1 MIRLDQALVERGLC
15 ESREKAKRAI
25 MAGTVKI
32 NGQLAR
38 KPSDSVKPDDELALT
53 APEKFVSRGG
63 YKLEHALNHFQLK
76 VSGLTAI
83 DLGASTGGFTDCL
96 LQHGA
101 AKVFAV
107 DVGQGQLAWKLRR
120 DKRVVVMEKMNAR
133 QVKPEDFR
141 EGSRAEGRRSKVSG
155 ANAPDTHHSS
165 LATQQADFPEGSRVE
180 GRGSKEGGARE
191 KMNAPDTRHSSLI
204 TPHSESIER
213 RARSDAPYPADLVV
227 IDCSF
232 ISLRKILPAAVALLG
247 ASGNIVA
254 LIKPQ
259 FEAGKAEVD
268 KGEGV
273 ITDPAIHDRVLR
285 ELEEFVAREGQL
297 RWRGVTESPLL
308 GPAGNKEFLVLLEKI
323 G

>member
-38 KPSDSVKPDDELALT
+38 KPSDSVKPDDDLALT
-53 APEKFVSRGG
+53 VPEKFVSRGG
-63 YKLEHALNHFQLK
+63 HKLEHALNYFKLN
-76 VSGLTAI
+76 VAGLTAI

-133 QVKPEDFR
+133 QVKPGDF
-141 EGSRAEGRRSKVSG
+141 AQRSKAYEKSKVQGPTSKVG
-155 ANAPDTHHSS
+155 EPKASPTHHSS
-165 LATQQADFPEGSRVE
+165 LATHPPPFPS
-180 GRGSKEGGARE
+180 
-191 KMNAPDTRHSSLI
+191 
-204 TPHSESIER
+204 
-213 RARSDAPYPADLVV
+213 PADLVV

-232 ISLRKILPAAVALLG
+232 ISLRKILPAAVALLR

-285 ELEEFVAREGQL
+285 ELEEFVAREARL

-308 GPAGNKEFLVLLEKI
+308 GPAGNKEFLVLLEKT

>member
-32 NGQLAR
+32 NGQVAR
-38 KPSDSVKPDDELALT
+38 KPSDSIKPDDELALT
-53 APEKFVSRGG
+53 EPEKFVSRGG
-63 YKLEHALNHFQLK
+63 HKLEHALEHFK
-76 VSGLTAI
+76 IDVTGLTAI

-96 LQHGA
+96 LQRGA

-120 DKRVVVMEKMNAR
+120 DKRVVVMEKTNAR
-133 QVKPEDFR
+133 NLRPEHFQ
-141 EGSRAEGRRSKVSG
+141 G
-155 ANAPDTHHSS
+155 ASPNSCPPTLAP
-165 LATQQADFPEGSRVE
+165 QA
-180 GRGSKEGGARE
+180 A
-191 KMNAPDTRHSSLI
+191 N
-204 TPHSESIER
+204 ER
-213 RARSDAPYPADLVV
+213 RARSDAPYPGDIVV

-232 ISLRKILPAAVALLG
+232 ISLRKILPPAVALLRPL
-247 ASGNIVA
+247 GNIVA

-273 ITDPAIHDRVLR
+273 ITDPAIHERVLR
-285 ELEEFVAREGQL
+285 ELEEFVAGDAQL

-308 GPAGNKEFLVLLEKI
+308 GPAGNKEFLVLIEKTC
-323 G
+323 

>member
-1 MIRLDQALVERGLC
+1 MIRLDQALVEQGLC

-38 KPSDSVKPDDELALT
+38 KPSDSVKPGDELALT
-53 APEKFVSRGG
+53 EPEKFVSRGG
-63 YKLEHALNHFQLK
+63 HKLEHALEHFHLD
-76 VSGLTAI
+76 VTGLTAI

-96 LQHGA
+96 LQRGA

-120 DKRVVVMEKMNAR
+120 DRRVVVMEKVNAR
-133 QVKPEDFR
+133 DLKSGDFR
-141 EGSRAEGRRSKVSG
+141 GVDSG
-155 ANAPDTHHSS
+155 KLIVD
-165 LATQQADFPEGSRVE
+165 
-180 GRGSKEGGARE
+180 RGSGGGVDSRKFQKVDSNELRVDSGKADSGQSTI
-191 KMNAPDTRHSSLI
+191 NNQLSTSTSA
-204 TPHSESIER
+204 
-213 RARSDAPYPADLVV
+213 PADVVV

-232 ISLRKILPAAVALLG
+232 ISLRKILPAAVDLLR
-247 ASGNIVA
+247 AAGNIVA
-254 LIKPQ
+254 LVKPQ

-273 ITDPAIHDRVLR
+273 ITDPAIHERVLR
-285 ELEEFVAREGQL
+285 ELEEFVAREPRL

-308 GPAGNKEFLVLLEKI
+308 GPAGNKEFLVLLEKN